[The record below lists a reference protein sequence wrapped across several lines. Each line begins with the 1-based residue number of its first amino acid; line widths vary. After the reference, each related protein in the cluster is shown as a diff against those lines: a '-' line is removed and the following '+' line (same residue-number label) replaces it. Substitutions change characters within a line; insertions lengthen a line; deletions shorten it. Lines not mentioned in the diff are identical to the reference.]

1 MIIKTITKLK
11 IHTAVREDSIPAAEA
26 LKEIEEEEGFQI
38 MHAICKE
45 IW

>member
-1 MIIKTITKLK
+1 M
-11 IHTAVREDSIPAAEA
+11 HTAVREDSIPAAEA
-26 LKEIEEEEGFQI
+26 LKEIEEEEEGFQI